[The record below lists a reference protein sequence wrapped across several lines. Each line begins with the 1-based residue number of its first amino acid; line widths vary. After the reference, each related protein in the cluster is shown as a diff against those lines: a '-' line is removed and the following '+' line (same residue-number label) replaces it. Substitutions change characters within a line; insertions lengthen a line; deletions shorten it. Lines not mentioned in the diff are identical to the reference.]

1 MKAAIFD
8 MDGLLIDSEP
18 LWRLAEKEVF
28 GQIGISLTDEMC
40 EEMMGRRTD
49 EVVAHWY
56 KLRPWHGKSLE
67 DVEREL
73 IERMKELTE
82 MHGVALEGVY
92 DILDILQGRG
102 FKLALASSSPHVLI
116 GTVVNKLY
124 IRQYFEVLCSAIDEK
139 FGKPHPA
146 IYLTTAE
153 RLGVHP
159 SDCVV
164 FEDSVTGIRSAKAA
178 GMMAI
183 AVPAMNQYGDRRF
196 AEADLKFK
204 SLSDFSL
211 DMVGDL

>member
-28 GQIGISLTDEMC
+28 A
-40 EEMMGRRTD
+40 D

-211 DMVGDL
+211 EMLE